1 MIFEIIC
8 TRTYDLTIVTEH
20 ESRLNY
26 PDPDRDES
34 ITMRIPISRLKNI
47 RSFAVSR
54 FDLIYVRILR
64 RKARG
69 QSILSDGEDDFE
81 CE

>member
-34 ITMRIPISRLKNI
+34 ITMRIPISRLKSI
-47 RSFAVSR
+47 RSFAV
-54 FDLIYVRILR
+54 
-64 RKARG
+64 
-69 QSILSDGEDDFE
+69 
-81 CE
+81 